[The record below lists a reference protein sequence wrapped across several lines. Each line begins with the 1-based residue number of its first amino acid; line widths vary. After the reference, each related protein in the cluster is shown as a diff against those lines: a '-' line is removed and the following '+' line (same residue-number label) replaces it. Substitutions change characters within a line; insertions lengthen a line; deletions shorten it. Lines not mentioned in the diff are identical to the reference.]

1 MVFGT
6 HLAEVEVDPAT
17 GKVEVLNFTAA
28 HDLGR
33 AINPLL
39 VEGQIEGGAVQ
50 GIGWSLMEDLHF
62 ENGKIVNPNFHDYK
76 MLTIKDIPK
85 FSPLLIETIDP
96 NGPFGA
102 KGIGE
107 CAMVA
112 TAPAIVNAIYDA
124 VGVRIKE
131 LPATSE
137 KIFKGLKEK

>member
-1 MVFGT
+1 
-6 HLAEVEVDPAT
+6 
-17 GKVEVLNFTAA
+17 
-28 HDLGR
+28 
-33 AINPLL
+33 
-39 VEGQIEGGAVQ
+39 
-50 GIGWSLMEDLHF
+50 
-62 ENGKIVNPNFHDYK
+62 

-96 NGPFGA
+96 DGPFGA

-112 TAPAIVNAIYDA
+112 TAPAIINAIYDA

-137 KIFKGLKEK
+137 KIFKGLKDK

>member
-1 MVFGT
+1 
-6 HLAEVEVDPAT
+6 
-17 GKVEVLNFTAA
+17 
-28 HDLGR
+28 
-33 AINPLL
+33 
-39 VEGQIEGGAVQ
+39 
-50 GIGWSLMEDLHF
+50 MEDLQF
-62 ENGKIVNPNFHDYK
+62 ENGEIVNPNFHDYK

-112 TAPAIVNAIYDA
+112 TAPAIINAIYDA

-137 KIFKGLKEK
+137 KIFKGLKDR